1 MYSYLH
7 TIILFH
13 FDTRIRVYWIHSIR
27 CILSELVFIFICCT
41 TRGPNSCNSTV
52 QTSLYVNNKLIFS
65 VLNISVLYRRVT
77 MSPVMLTR
85 VHHVSRLQSTC
96 QRLLSTSRVS
106 PAQFL
111 DSAEEAVADI
121 DPGSRLLGT
130 VHEYVK

>member
-1 MYSYLH
+1 
-7 TIILFH
+7 
-13 FDTRIRVYWIHSIR
+13 
-27 CILSELVFIFICCT
+27 
-41 TRGPNSCNSTV
+41 
-52 QTSLYVNNKLIFS
+52 
-65 VLNISVLYRRVT
+65 

-121 DPGSRLLGT
+121 DPGSKLLGT
-130 VHEYVK
+130 VHIICQIMLNLAMKTYEKTEKL